1 MDRYIPTRLLHL
13 TILCRSCS
21 GPNVWKGSWLATV
34 PFFFFFFKL
43 FCCSCKIQKE
53 KSNTL
58 PSPTKYL
65 FGKILPVFF
74 FLRSSCIFTH
84 LCLHMLNLLIICQ
97 GLLLFFFFFEEL
109 RNVLSHKWIVSPSQ
123 DLTVEFLGFSVVLT
137 ELQRQLVF
145 LGISPLWVTCNS
157 NIDHDKV
164 LSTIC
169 LSAYVLH
176 KKLWPSLQ
184 FVSLLASIWK
194 NSSKHHIT
202 G

>member
-97 GLLLFFFFFEEL
+97 GLLLFFFFW
-109 RNVLSHKWIVSPSQ
+109 RIKKCIVSQMNSFSESRFNCWISWLLCSPNWAPK
-123 DLTVEFLGFSVVLT
+123 TACFL
-137 ELQRQLVF
+137 R
-145 LGISPLWVTCNS
+145 
-157 NIDHDKV
+157 D
-164 LSTIC
+164 
-169 LSAYVLH
+169 
-176 KKLWPSLQ
+176 
-184 FVSLLASIWK
+184 
-194 NSSKHHIT
+194 
-202 G
+202 

>member
-1 MDRYIPTRLLHL
+1 MYISHLHFKTESYLLVNWESPTNLNKNMGNAFVNL
-13 TILCRSCS
+13 
-21 GPNVWKGSWLATV
+21 
-34 PFFFFFFKL
+34 
-43 FCCSCKIQKE
+43 KIQKE
-53 KSNTL
+53 KSKTL

-74 FLRSSCIFTH
+74 FEKFLYIYTFVLTHAESLDNLPRPFT
-84 LCLHMLNLLIICQ
+84 
-97 GLLLFFFFFEEL
+97 FFFFFEEL
-109 RNVLSHKWIVSPSQ
+109 RNVLSHKWIVSRSQ
-123 DLTVEFLGFSVVLT
+123 DLTVEFLGFSVALT

-145 LGISPLWVTCNS
+145 LGVSPFRVTCNS

-169 LSAYVLH
+169 LSVYVLH
-176 KKLWPSLQ
+176 KKFWPSLQ
-184 FVSLLASIWK
+184 FVSLLASIWE

>member
-1 MDRYIPTRLLHL
+1 MFGKEVGWPQCL
-13 TILCRSCS
+13 
-21 GPNVWKGSWLATV
+21 
-34 PFFFFFFKL
+34 FFLKL

-65 FGKILPVFF
+65 FGKILPVCFF
-74 FLRSSCIFTH
+74 FFFEKFLYIYTFVLTH
-84 LCLHMLNLLIICQ
+84 ANLLIIYQ
-97 GLLLFFFFFEEL
+97 GLLIFFFFEEL
-109 RNVLSHKWIVSPSQ
+109 RNILSHKWIAFPSQ
-123 DLTVEFLGFSVVLT
+123 DLTVEFLGFSVALT

-145 LGISPLWVTCNS
+145 LGVSPLWVPSNS

-169 LSAYVLH
+169 LSVYVLH
-176 KKLWPSLQ
+176 KKIWPSLQ
-184 FVSLLASIWK
+184 FVSLLASIWE

>member
-1 MDRYIPTRLLHL
+1 MFGKEVGWPQCL
-13 TILCRSCS
+13 
-21 GPNVWKGSWLATV
+21 
-34 PFFFFFFKL
+34 FFLKL

-65 FGKILPVFF
+65 FGKILPVCFF
-74 FLRSSCIFTH
+74 FFWEVLVY
-84 LCLHMLNLLIICQ
+84 LHICAYTCESLDNLPRP
-97 GLLLFFFFFEEL
+97 FNFFFFEEL
-109 RNVLSHKWIVSPSQ
+109 RNILSHKWIAFPSQ
-123 DLTVEFLGFSVVLT
+123 DLTVEFLGFSVALT

-145 LGISPLWVTCNS
+145 LGVSPLWVPCNS

-169 LSAYVLH
+169 LSVYVLH
-176 KKLWPSLQ
+176 KKIWPSLQ
-184 FVSLLASIWK
+184 FVSLLASIWE